1 MQNEALIKASTDAKH
16 LTIRTSRKKITTSL
30 QRHHQTS
37 RNDQIEFNEQ
47 GMDWFTAIY
56 TDVYGIDAEE

>member
-1 MQNEALIKASTDAKH
+1 MQNTLQFEP
-16 LTIRTSRKKITTSL
+16 REKKITTSL